1 MYLIIVTYSS
11 IIEIRIAINVDD
23 YPLKVKHQER
33 NDSRVSTRADTKEK
47 PIEIGKS
54 LLAQKTCVSDAI
66 GLWNMAPELI
76 TKSISLSQAKTEI
89 KSLLGTCRSSL
100 ILKSNFK

>member
-1 MYLIIVTYSS
+1 MNQLNAQVKLV
-11 IIEIRIAINVDD
+11 EIWKAINVDD